1 MSPEGSGSSGVGF
14 AYLLPSLGPQN
25 PPNLLAAPPFSAL
38 TKDGLLRGATG
49 QGYWGD
55 SMGLKAFSQIF
66 INV

>member
-14 AYLLPSLGPQN
+14 ASLLPSLGPQ
-25 PPNLLAAPPFSAL
+25 NLLAAPPFSAL

-66 INV
+66 MNV